1 MKERIKRVV
10 TNFFIC
16 CGLAASFNSCSLFYS
31 EPEGALTKEEAGNS
45 GFRISDEELPY
56 FGPVTVDNGDSLF
69 YQIPKFYLKAE
80 NGDDLG
86 YAFYEGSV
94 MVVDFFFTSCST
106 ICPIMTSELV
116 KTQNKLQNDSLMGP
130 VKFLSVSID
139 PDTDTPEVL
148 QKYASDKGA
157 EVSNWRF
164 ATRNLEYVDELSK
177 YGFFLAVD
185 RNETYQDG
193 IIHSSQVILID
204 ENRHIRGSYDGV
216 DENEMKRLYRDIKTL
231 VK

>member
-1 MKERIKRVV
+1 MMRRNWKIDRLLLFFFAFVV
-10 TNFFIC
+10 
-16 CGLAASFNSCSLFYS
+16 LESCDR
-31 EPEGALTKEEAGNS
+31 EPDREEHKVKN
-45 GFRISDEELPY
+45 ETLPY
-56 FGPVTVDNGDSLF
+56 FGPVTIENGDSLF

-106 ICPIMTSELV
+106 ICPIMTSEM
-116 KTQNKLQNDSLMGP
+116 KRTQDKLETDELMGK

-139 PDTDTPEVL
+139 PETDTQEVL
-148 QKYASDKGA
+148 TDYAKEKGA
-157 EVSNWRF
+157 DIENWRF
-164 ATRNLEYVDELSK
+164 ATRDLEYVDELSK
-177 YGFFLAVD
+177 FGFFLAVD

-193 IIHSSQVILID
+193 IIHSSQVILVD

-216 DENEMKRLYRDIKTL
+216 DVNEMDKLYRDIKKL
-231 VK
+231 AK